1 MPMFMDI
8 HSVPGATADDLRAAH
23 EADMAVQHKHGVNC
37 LKYWLNE
44 EAGKVFCLFD
54 APNAEAANS
63 VHREAHGLLAEKI
76 IEIDADMV
84 DGFLGNGPV
93 DGAGAVRLGSG
104 QSAARDSAIRT
115 VLFTDIVGSTALTQK
130 LGDDAAM
137 EAVDAHDEIVRAAL
151 AANDGREVK
160 HTGDGIMAA
169 FVSSAAAVRAAC
181 AIQAGFA
188 EQRRRRP
195 DLPLEVRIGAAVGEP
210 VEQRND
216 LFGSTVQLAAR
227 LCAHAGP
234 GRVVVSN
241 AVAELC
247 IGKGLQFDRLEPA
260 ALKGFAEPVAIHAVR
275 VDC

>member
-8 HSVPGATADDLRAAH
+8 HSVPGASAEDLRTAH
-23 EADMAVQHKHGVNC
+23 DADMAIQHKHGVNC

-54 APNAEAANS
+54 APSADAANA

-93 DGAGAVRLGSG
+93 DDAGAVRLGNG
-104 QSAARDSAIRT
+104 DSAARDSAIRT

-137 EAVDAHDEIVRAAL
+137 EAVDTHDEIVRAAL
-151 AANDGREVK
+151 EGNAGREVK
-160 HTGDGIMAA
+160 HMGDGIMAA
-169 FVSSAAAVRAAC
+169 FISSAAAVRAAC

-188 EQRRRRP
+188 LQRRTRP
-195 DLPLEVRIGAAVGEP
+195 GLPLEVRIGAAVGEP

-216 LFGSTVQLAAR
+216 LFGTTVQLAAR
-227 LCAHAGP
+227 LCAHAEAGQI
-234 GRVVVSN
+234 VVTN

-247 IGKGLQFDRLEPA
+247 LGKGLQFDPLEA
-260 ALKGFAEPVAIHAVR
+260 ASLKGFAEPVSIRAVR
-275 VDC
+275 VAC